1 MIFCSHCQQPIP
13 EGALACR
20 ECHTPV
26 DHSAI
31 TTGKIQASM
40 SEMFVVGGINW
51 SGVILGALIAL
62 AIWNGGMHL
71 LVWLLGP
78 DMIWFA
84 IMVKVA
90 AVFAGSFFAGYRS
103 YSAELTHGLL
113 VACLIGAVNGALL
126 VFLLGAELTITL
138 VVVDFVFIDLGA
150 ALAGAF
156 FGARAQH

>member
-13 EGALACR
+13 DGSLACPQ
-20 ECHTPV
+20 CHTPV
-26 DHSAI
+26 DHNAI
-31 TTGKIQASM
+31 TAGNIQAAS
-40 SEMFVVGGINW
+40 SEEFVVGGINW
-51 SGVILGALIAL
+51 GAVILGALIAL

-78 DMIWFA
+78 DMIWFGV
-84 IMVKVA
+84 MVKVI
-90 AVFAGSFFAGYRS
+90 AVFTGSFFAGYRS

-126 VFLLGAELTITL
+126 VFLLGVEVTMAL
-138 VVVDFVFIDLGA
+138 VLVDFIFIDLGA
-150 ALAGAF
+150 SLAGAF